1 MSCIVVK
8 HRKKAAAPFLF
19 ESLSYFL
26 TNIHDR
32 WHDNWSIFLVY
43 SLGLGWG
50 APSGSCNSW
59 LSTVLASQVDCSQ
72 PSIFSYFNSMVE
84 SADRIT
90 WKLVASAK
98 PKTWLGRGWRAGFFF
113 LSSLA
118 SPTPP
123 PYPPPPHPI
132 LACFAFSF
140 ACVAVNSLQA
150 KTVFVKQFKFSEYLW
165 RCKYGRYYRMILIT
179 RPRPTRLRSITLSL
193 WNFQRRRVT
202 MSPWLPCLGR
212 FRTADAFQQK
222 R

>member
-123 PYPPPPHPI
+123 PTPHPPPHPRM
-132 LACFAFSF
+132 LCVFFCVRGCEQFTSQDSF
-140 ACVAVNSLQA
+140 C
-150 KTVFVKQFKFSEYLW
+150 KTVQVLRKSEMQIWKVLPYNFDHKAQTHSTAINYLESM
-165 RCKYGRYYRMILIT
+165 K
-179 RPRPTRLRSITLSL
+179 LSE
-193 WNFQRRRVT
+193 T
-202 MSPWLPCLGR
+202 
-212 FRTADAFQQK
+212 
-222 R
+222 